1 MTAAAVSEREQLTQ
15 VVPET
20 AMEDDVASDAAGP
33 ASEGDVVFD
42 GGDENDGA
50 LAAAHRGS
58 ISSPNA
64 RSEQMTGK
72 TRKMSELTPE
82 QRAFAAIF
90 KQASTPAKK
99 TKYNSHPI
107 IKTHPIQSFFPKG

>member
-1 MTAAAVSEREQLTQ
+1 MTAAAVSEREQSTQ

-33 ASEGDVVFD
+33 ASEGEIVFD

-82 QRAFAAIF
+82 QRAFAANF

-99 TKYNSHPI
+99 TKY
-107 IKTHPIQSFFPKG
+107 KMRPIQSFFQKG